1 MDDTADQLK
10 LFPDAYAPGEE
21 ETANPGELPGFSV
34 RESARARRLSIKVY
48 PRGKVEVVVS
58 RRTRPREVE
67 AFVSENRRWIARA
80 LESFAGQID
89 PDTYRLP
96 SLIEL
101 AAIDRRFVVV
111 YRQRAGHK
119 TVRYRELGDTLVLT
133 GATDDEE
140 QCRRALRRW
149 LTAVARR
156 EFGPRL
162 QSLSLALELPYRR
175 IQVRAQRTCWGS
187 HSSTGTIS
195 INLCLLFVP
204 SSVVRYLF
212 VHELCHGRHM
222 NHSASFWRLVRRHE
236 PAYRRLD
243 RELGDAWRNVPGW
256 VGIY

>member
-1 MDDTADQLK
+1 MTYETITLERDGPVAVLTLNRPKRLNAMSRPTL
-10 LFPDAYAPGEE
+10 EE
-21 ETANPGELPGFSV
+21 MLA
-34 RESARARRLSIKVY
+34 ACD
-48 PRGKVEVVVS
+48 
-58 RRTRPREVE
+58 EVE
-67 AFVSENRRWIARA
+67 RDDA
-80 LESFAGQID
+80 L
-89 PDTYRLP
+89 R
-96 SLIEL
+96 
-101 AAIDRRFVVV
+101 
-111 YRQRAGHK
+111 
-119 TVRYRELGDTLVLT
+119 TLVLT

-175 IQVRAQRTCWGS
+175 MQVRAQRTCWGS

-204 SSVVRYLF
+204 ASVVRYLF